1 MKKTAVVLASLFLCA
16 VLPALSFS
24 EGNAVSSHEPSA
36 KTRQITGKVIALDKQ
51 KNTITVEKKDK
62 KITLSVEEDT
72 KITQCT
78 MKTEITDIKVGDKVT
93 ARYKETGNQ
102 NTAKSITVKE
112 TEEEDN

>member
-1 MKKTAVVLASLFLCA
+1 MKKTVIVLLISFFIIAGL
-16 VLPALSFS
+16 VLSFAS
-24 EGNAVSSHEPSA
+24 GETAPS
-36 KTRQITGKVIALDKQ
+36 KVKQITGDVTAVDTKT
-51 KNTITVEKKDK
+51 NTVTIQKKDK
-62 KITLSVEEDT
+62 KITVALEEDT